1 MPSGLTRSEG
11 PIAVVRQSRAS
22 EILTTLPGISMSD
35 LDVSPAPTAGTITAD
50 LRAVSLEDKYLA
62 QSGRIYLSGIQALV
76 RLPLIQRIRD
86 LASGLNTGGF
96 VSGYRGSPLGGLDE
110 AFWSAQK
117 HLSAHHIRFIP
128 GINEDMAATSVWG
141 TQQLH
146 LLGDSDYDGVFALWY
161 AKGPGV
167 DRSIDVLKHMNHAGT
182 AKFGGVLLVAGDD
195 HGAYSSTLPHQSD
208 HVFSASMIP
217 VLYPCNVQ
225 EYIELGLHGWAMSRF
240 SGCAVGFKALADTV
254 ESSASIEANPFATTI
269 MQPEE
274 FALPEGGLNARLSTD
289 TLGVQARKQEALM
302 QDYKIYAAMAYA
314 RANRLNRVTIDSAK
328 ARLGI
333 VASGK
338 SYLDV
343 LDALEELGITEQLAA
358 DIGIRLFKVAMPWP
372 LEPEGIREFAR
383 GLDEI
388 LVVEEKRQMVE
399 YQLKEQ
405 LYNWRDDVRPRVIGK
420 FDERG
425 EWNVHNDKG
434 RGDWLL
440 PSRADFS
447 VAQVAR
453 VIAARIKRLSIET
466 STDDLIKARLAFLE
480 AKDAV
485 LKRAIDT
492 PARPAYY
499 CSGCPHNSS
508 TRVPEGSFALA
519 GIGCHV
525 MATAIYP
532 EFNKLTTQMGGE
544 GAPWI
549 GAAAFSKVPHV
560 FANLGDGTYF
570 HSGYLAIRAAVAANR
585 TLPVNMTYK
594 ILYNDAVAMTGGQP
608 VDGPISVFAIA
619 KQMVAEGVGRIALVT
634 ETMGRYIDRS
644 QLPDSVT
651 VHPREMMNEVQRELR
666 EVKGVSVIIYDQT
679 CAAEKRRRRKKKEMV
694 DPDER
699 LFINELVC
707 EGCGDCGVQSNCTS
721 LLPKETDLGRKRV
734 VDQSSC
740 NKDYSCVKGFC
751 PSFVTVKGGK
761 VRKPKGIS
769 GFGQPRTADFD
780 ALPLPGVCD
789 LSHPFNILITGIG
802 GTGVITIGALL
813 GMAGHLEG
821 KGVSVLDMTG
831 MSQKNGA
838 VTSHVRFARTPLEL
852 RAQRIATGEAD
863 LILGCDLLTA
873 GAADAIAKTSLGRTL
888 AVINTHEQP
897 PGQFARNPD
906 WEFPTTQV
914 RTLIAEAVGER
925 AEFID
930 ATRIATALMGDSIA
944 ANLFMLGFAFQ
955 RGAIPVSLQAL
966 MRAIELNGV
975 AVAANQQALQWGRM
989 AAVNLAAVDR
999 LTVKEQKIVIQLP
1012 ESLAMT
1018 MKKRAE
1024 FLRAYQNADYAA
1036 RYTTFVEQVRDAE
1049 RQAGRLTDSISKA
1062 VARNLFKLMT
1072 YKDEYEVARLYTDG
1086 SFKQLL
1092 EAQFEG
1098 DYSVSFNLAPPL
1110 FSKKDNDGH
1119 LIKRRYGGW
1128 VMVAFRVLARLKSL
1142 RGTPFDIFGYTE
1154 ERRMERA
1161 LIEEY
1166 CEWITQALPTIFLGN
1181 EGSKLTLELAR
1192 LPEAVRGFGHVKHA
1206 SVNSARARQLG
1217 LAAKLAKV
1225 GALHGVTT
1233 SVRGRQATNQAT

>member
-1 MPSGLTRSEG
+1 
-11 PIAVVRQSRAS
+11 
-22 EILTTLPGISMSD
+22 MSD
-35 LDVSPAPTAGTITAD
+35 QTFLDAASAAVRPAQPPAAQP
-50 LRAVSLEDKYLA
+50 LHAVGLDDKYTA
-62 QSGRIYLSGIQALV
+62 RSGRIYLSGIQALV
-76 RLPLIQRIRD
+76 RLPLMQRIRD
-86 LASGLNTGGF
+86 VAAGLNTAGF

-110 AFWSAQK
+110 ALWAAK
-117 HLSAHHIRFIP
+117 PHLDAHHVRFVP
-128 GINEDMAATSVWG
+128 GINEDLAATSVWG

-146 LLGDSDYDGVFALWY
+146 LLGESDYDGVFALWY

-182 AKFGGVLLVAGDD
+182 AKYGGVLLVAGDD

-217 VLYPCNVQ
+217 MLYPCNVQ
-225 EYIELGLHGWAMSRF
+225 EYLELGLHGWAMSRF
-240 SGCAVGFKALADTV
+240 SGCAIGFKALADTV
-254 ESSASIEANPFATTI
+254 ESSASIEADPMKVQI
-269 MQPEE
+269 VLPDE
-274 FALPEGGLNARLSTD
+274 FVVPEGGLNCRLSTD

-314 RANRLNRVTIDSAK
+314 RANRINRVTIDSPK

-338 SYLDV
+338 SYMDV
-343 LDALEELGITEQLAA
+343 LEALEELGITEALAA
-358 DIGIRLFKVAMPWP
+358 EIGIRLFKVAMPWP

-399 YQLKEQ
+399 YQLKEH

-425 EWNVHNDKG
+425 EWDVHNPRG

-440 PSRADFS
+440 SARADFS

-453 VIAARIKRLSIET
+453 VIAGRIKRLDIHT
-466 STDDLIKARLAFLE
+466 STDDLIRARLAFLE

-485 LKRAIDT
+485 LQRAIDT
-492 PARPAYY
+492 PPRPAYY
-499 CSGCPHNSS
+499 CSGCPHNTS

-619 KQMVAEGVGRIALVT
+619 QQMAAESVSRIALVT
-634 ETMGRYIDRS
+634 EDLSRYADRS
-644 QLPDSVT
+644 QLPPSVT
-651 VHPREMMNEVQRELR
+651 LHAREELDDVQRELR
-666 EVKGVSVIIYDQT
+666 EVAGVSVLIYDQT
-679 CAAEKRRRRKKKEMV
+679 CAAEKRRRRKKKELV
-694 DPDER
+694 DPPER

-721 LLPKETDLGRKRV
+721 LLPKETEFGRKRV
-734 VDQSSC
+734 IDQSSC

-751 PSFVTVKGGK
+751 PSFVSVKGGK
-761 VRKPKGIS
+761 LRKPDAKRAQGAEKANGI
-769 GFGQPRTADFD
+769 PKFD
-780 ALPLPGVCD
+780 LLPMPPEPD
-789 LSHPFNILITGIG
+789 LQRPFNILITGIG

-831 MSQKNGA
+831 MSQKNGS
-838 VTSHVRFARTPLEL
+838 VTSHVRFARAPGEL
-852 RAQRIATGEAD
+852 HAQRIATGEAD

-873 GAADAIAKTSLGRTL
+873 GAADAIGKTRPGRTL
-888 AVINTHEQP
+888 AIINTHEQP

-906 WEFPTTQV
+906 WAFPTEQV
-914 RTLIAEAVGER
+914 RALIRESVGEC
-925 AEFID
+925 ADFVD
-930 ATRIATALMGDSIA
+930 ATRLATALMGDSIS
-944 ANLFMLGFAFQ
+944 ANLFMLGYAFQ
-955 RGAIPVSLQAL
+955 RGAVPVSLAAL

-975 AVAANQQALQWGRM
+975 AVAANQTALQWGRM
-989 AAVNLAAVDR
+989 AAFDLPAVESR
-999 LTVKEQKIVIQLP
+999 CASVTEQTVSVQLP
-1012 ESLAMT
+1012 ESLNT
-1018 MKKRAE
+1018 LLKKRVE
-1024 FLRAYQNADYAA
+1024 FLGNYQNAAYAS
-1036 RYTTFVEQVRDAE
+1036 RYAQFVQGVREAEQKAGSSDAV
-1049 RQAGRLTDSISKA
+1049 SKA
-1062 VARNLFKLMT
+1062 VARNLFKLMA
-1072 YKDEYEVARLYTDG
+1072 YKDEYEVARLHTDAD
-1086 SFKQLL
+1086 FKRQL
-1092 EAQFEG
+1092 ESQFEG
-1098 DYSVSFNLAPPL
+1098 DYSLAYHLAPPL
-1110 FSKKDNDGH
+1110 LARKDSQGH
-1119 LIKRRYGGW
+1119 LVKRTFGSWMGG
-1128 VMVAFRVLARLKSL
+1128 AFGVLAKFRGL
-1142 RGTPFDIFGYTE
+1142 RGTVLDPFGRTE
-1154 ERRMERA
+1154 ERKMERA
-1161 LIEEY
+1161 LIDLY
-1166 CEWITQALPTIFLGN
+1166 RDWVTQALPLLANTDAAPLVQ
-1181 EGSKLTLELAR
+1181 ELCR
-1192 LPEAVRGFGHVKHA
+1192 LPETIRGFGHVKRA
-1206 SVNSARARQLG
+1206 SVAKAMRRQRELARQLNDMG
-1217 LAAKLAKV
+1217 AALAFAPELIDQPVPA
-1225 GALHGVTT
+1225 AGVQPVE
-1233 SVRGRQATNQAT
+1233 SPQAG